1 MKYYFY
7 AQKQNAAH
15 LGNNIQEKKVL
26 ESWSKFTHFG
36 CVHAPMSEGQ

>member
-15 LGNNIQEKKVL
+15 LDNNIQEKKAL
-26 ESWSKFTHFG
+26 EYWSNVG
-36 CVHAPMSEGQ
+36 CVHAPM